1 MRYAYRAGLTG
12 SPIERADQIRIDE
25 DAIAE
30 AQSSLRTRILK
41 LDDLVPEIGPDGTLG
56 WGSMADCPDGADLL
70 FLGLDG
76 EAPCFAPLIE
86 QGQQPGQQAYAVWRY
101 LEMMPPEE
109 AATYA
114 AARSL
119 IEWHRGH
126 LFCSRCG
133 SRSKVAKAGWG
144 RHCPECGAEHFPRVD
159 PVVIMLAEYEGKA
172 LVGRQ
177 PRFPPDRYSAL
188 AGFVEPGESLEEAV
202 ARELFEEAGVR
213 AKEVRYLTSQPWP
226 FPNSLMMACIAPVED
241 DTLTLDT
248 KELEDAKWV
257 SKEEVAASL
266 AGDDGAPFI
275 APPHFAI
282 AYTLLNAWVDMD
294 AEKA

>member
-1 MRYAYRAGLTG
+1 MRYAYRTGLTG
-12 SPIERADQIRIDE
+12 SLIERADQIRISDE
-25 DAIAE
+25 AVAE
-30 AQSSLRTRILK
+30 QCRSLRARLLK
-41 LDDLVPEIGPDGTLG
+41 LADLDPELGPDGLLC
-56 WGSMADCPDGADLL
+56 WGSMADRPDGAELL

-76 EAPCFAPLIE
+76 DAPCFAPLIE
-86 QGQQPGQQAYAVWRY
+86 EGQTPGMQAYAVWRQ
-101 LEMMPPEE
+101 LDMMPPEE
-109 AATYA
+109 ASTYA

-133 SRSKVAKAGWG
+133 TRSRVTKAGWG
-144 RHCPECGAEHFPRVD
+144 RKCPACDAEHFPRVD

-188 AGFVEPGESLEEAV
+188 AGFVEPGEAIEEAV

-213 AKEVRYLTSQPWP
+213 AKEVRYLASQPWP

-241 DTLTLDT
+241 DALTLDIE
-248 KELEDAKWV
+248 ELEAAMWV

-266 AGDDGAPFI
+266 AGAPDAPFI

-282 AYTLLNAWVDMD
+282 AHTLLRAWVESD
-294 AEKA
+294 ADKA